1 MSNKLTLVDQ
11 IYLNIKNDITKK
23 SLPPGEKINIKELTR
38 KYNVSD
44 TPVKQ
49 ALNRLIAENMV
60 ISIPNK
66 GMSVRAFTVEEMNE
80 IFDMRLMMD
89 LYFMKDVLSTLS
101 FNKTLNEQ
109 LQRNLEEHSAIVAQT
124 PSAESNGKYYY
135 LDSEFHQLYLVGS
148 GNKKAIE
155 TFRNLNPFMYSTYT
169 YIQQPHHRDK
179 ECVEEH
185 KAIFDA
191 LLKQDIEAL
200 EIAIKTHIQ
209 NSRKTMQLIFKV
221 NQII

>member
-1 MSNKLTLVDQ
+1 MSNKPTLVDQ
-11 IYLNIKNDITKK
+11 IYLSIKNDITKK
-23 SLPPGEKINIKELTR
+23 ELPPGEKINIKELTR

-49 ALNRLIAENMV
+49 ALNRLVAENMV
-60 ISIPNK
+60 ISTPNK
-66 GMSVRAFTVEEMNE
+66 GMSVRAVTVEEMNE

-89 LYFMKDVLSTLS
+89 LYFMKDVISTLS
-101 FNKTLNEQ
+101 FNETLRQQ
-109 LQRNLEEHSAIVAQT
+109 LQRNLEKHSSFVAQG
-124 PSAESNGKYYY
+124 PSAESNGKYYT
-135 LDSEFHQLYLVGS
+135 LDSEFHELYLVGS

-169 YIQQPHHRDK
+169 YIQQPHIRDT

-185 KAIFDA
+185 RAILNA
-191 LLKQDIEAL
+191 LLEQDIVAL
-200 EIAIKTHIQ
+200 EAAIRTHIT

-221 NQII
+221 NQIM